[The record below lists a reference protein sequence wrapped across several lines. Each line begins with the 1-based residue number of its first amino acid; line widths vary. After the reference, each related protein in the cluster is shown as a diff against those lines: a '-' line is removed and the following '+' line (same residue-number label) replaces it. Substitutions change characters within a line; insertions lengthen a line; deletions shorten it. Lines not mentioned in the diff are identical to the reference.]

1 MEEII
6 MLGIVLVF
14 ILIITIIWIKEDKN
28 YHREMEKRESE
39 FDQHKLW
46 LEKQKKRQDRM
57 VLEGYAYYED
67 DIYNED
73 DIELND
79 EYDKEIKEYKFIIQ
93 KNLPKYKTNKKIKVL
108 VGDYDTMSISNT
120 IRVLKSMG
128 IDTKA
133 ARSGKEIIK
142 RIKTGEIYDLIITN
156 NVYTKGHC
164 DGPETLEKLREIEGF
179 NIPVVV
185 LTVSSGKRH
194 LFIGEYGFDEYMC
207 KLLTQEQVIET
218 LPKVIKDLKFTKLEE
233 QKKESNKS

>member
-93 KNLPKYKTNKKIKVL
+93 KNLSKYKTNKK
-108 VGDYDTMSISNT
+108 N
-120 IRVLKSMG
+120 
-128 IDTKA
+128 
-133 ARSGKEIIK
+133 
-142 RIKTGEIYDLIITN
+142 
-156 NVYTKGHC
+156 
-164 DGPETLEKLREIEGF
+164 
-179 NIPVVV
+179 
-185 LTVSSGKRH
+185 
-194 LFIGEYGFDEYMC
+194 
-207 KLLTQEQVIET
+207 
-218 LPKVIKDLKFTKLEE
+218 
-233 QKKESNKS
+233 

>member
-218 LPKVIKDLKFTKLEE
+218 LPKVIENLKFTKVEE
-233 QKKESNKS
+233 QKKRKQ